1 MTFLSTTG
9 WVVFAI
15 AGLSVADIWLAKT
28 ERAESAAEAARLFRE
43 GQSLMRQGKNAAA
56 AERIQDAI
64 LLERRNRQY
73 RRSLAEAQ
81 LAAGAAGDAEGTLS
95 DLLLSDST
103 DGAANL
109 LMARALA
116 KEKRFSE
123 AASYFH
129 RAIYG
134 QWDAGQW
141 DAEPEANR
149 LRARFE
155 LIDLLAQ
162 HGSAEELLAELL
174 PVQDETP
181 RDVERRVRIGQLFLT
196 ARSPARAADV
206 FRSVLALT
214 PANVD
219 ANSGLGEAELAQGQ
233 YRAAQRQF
241 ETTLRLAPG
250 NVQVR
255 QRLELCDRA
264 TRLDPTIRGLSP
276 AEKLQRSLKL
286 LESISEEIKACVGEN
301 PSAQMSDLFTR
312 ADQARRDQVRRS
324 GENERADSALEL
336 AEQLWHSG
344 RAGCKSPGDA
354 AVALVLARLT
364 QQ

>member
-1 MTFLSTTG
+1 MTFLSTSG
-9 WVVFAI
+9 WVVLALVGF
-15 AGLSVADIWLAKT
+15 SVADGWLAKI
-28 ERAESAAEAARLFRE
+28 ERAESIAEAARLFHE
-43 GQSLMRQGKNAAA
+43 GQDLMRQGKNAAA

-81 LAAGAAGDAEGTLS
+81 LAAGAAGDAEATLG
-95 DLLLSDST
+95 DLLLTDST

-109 LMARALA
+109 LMARALV

-134 QWDAGQW
+134 QWDA
-141 DAEPEANR
+141 DAEANR
-149 LRARFE
+149 LRVRFE
-155 LIDLLAQ
+155 LIDFLAQ

-181 RDVERRVRIGQLFLT
+181 RDAERRIHIGQLFLK

-206 FRSVLALT
+206 FRAVLALE
-214 PANVD
+214 PANVE
-219 ANSGLGEAELAQGQ
+219 ANSGLGEAQLAQGQ

-250 NVQVR
+250 NAQVR

-264 TRLDPTIRGLSP
+264 ILLDPAIRGLSA

-286 LESISEEIKACVGEN
+286 LQSIEQETRACASDN
-301 PSAQMSDLFTR
+301 PSAQLSDLLTR
-312 ADQARRDQVRRS
+312 ADEAQQDNVRRS

-344 RAGCKSPGDA
+344 GARCKSSGDA

>member
-9 WVVFAI
+9 WVVFAL
-15 AGLSVADIWLAKT
+15 AGFSVVDVWLAKT
-28 ERAESAAEAARLFRE
+28 ERAESSAEAARLFHE
-43 GQSLMRQGKNAAA
+43 GQSLMLQGRNAAA

-64 LLERRNRQY
+64 LLARRNREY

-81 LAAGAAGDAEGTLS
+81 LAAGSPGAAETTLA
-95 DLLLSDST
+95 DLLLTDST

-109 LMARALA
+109 LMARVME
-116 KEKRFSE
+116 KEARFAD
-123 AASYFH
+123 AASFFH

-134 QWDAGQW
+134 QWDAG
-141 DAEPEANR
+141 AAANR
-149 LRARFE
+149 LRARLE
-155 LIDLLAQ
+155 LIDLLSH
-162 HGSAEELLAELL
+162 HGSREELLAELL

-181 RDVERRVRIGQLFLT
+181 HDVPRRIQIGQLFLM
-196 ARSPARAADV
+196 AGSPPRAADV
-206 FRSVLALT
+206 FRSALT
-214 PANVD
+214 LAPTNVEAN
-219 ANSGLGEAELAQGQ
+219 AGLGEAELAQGQ

-250 NVQVR
+250 NAQVR

-264 TRLDPTIRGLSP
+264 ILLDPSIRGLG
-276 AEKLQRSLKL
+276 AADRLRRSLRL
-286 LESISEEIKACVGEN
+286 LQSIEEETRACAGEN
-301 PSAQMSDLFTR
+301 PRAQLADLFTR

-324 GENERADSALEL
+324 EENERADADLEL

-344 RAGCKSPGDA
+344 RAGCKSSGDA
-354 AVALVLARLT
+354 AVALVLNRLT